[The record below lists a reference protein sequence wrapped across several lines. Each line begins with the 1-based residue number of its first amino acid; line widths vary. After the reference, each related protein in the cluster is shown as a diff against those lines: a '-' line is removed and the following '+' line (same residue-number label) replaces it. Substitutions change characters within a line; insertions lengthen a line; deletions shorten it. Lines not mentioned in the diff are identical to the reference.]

1 MSVEHA
7 CAIWIPTFLFV
18 LLLTIMQWNGK
29 LPSVDSIQALA
40 AVTNSK
46 GGNILVLGTMSL
58 IFFFTAMRLTY
69 WCLDRMIDGKLT
81 ADNAVVMMGLTFV
94 TGSAFGGS
102 FSSMLKAMSGEN
114 AKTVLSTE
122 EGSTVRASVIAP
134 SESNATSQEKP

>member
-1 MSVEHA
+1 
-7 CAIWIPTFLFV
+7 
-18 LLLTIMQWNGK
+18 MQWHGK

-114 AKTVLSTE
+114 AKIPEDSAITRSSV
-122 EGSTVRASVIAP
+122 VAPPAS
-134 SESNATSQEKP
+134 NTTSQEKP